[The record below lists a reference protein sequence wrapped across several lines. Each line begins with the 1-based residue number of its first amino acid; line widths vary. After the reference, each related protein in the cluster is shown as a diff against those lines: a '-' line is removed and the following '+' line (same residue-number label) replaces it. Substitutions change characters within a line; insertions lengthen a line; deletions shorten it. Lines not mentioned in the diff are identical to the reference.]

1 MASVNS
7 VLRMAHIL
15 RMVGAQFFL
24 SSEPTRQQ
32 PARKTGIAMTPVGK
46 VRSELE
52 VREGDAGS
60 RSDDGSEQECGEY
73 FVPKRTW

>member
-1 MASVNS
+1 MQV
-7 VLRMAHIL
+7 
-15 RMVGAQFFL
+15 VGPQ
-24 SSEPTRQQ
+24 STR
-32 PARKTGIAMTPVGK
+32 ARGIDPHNLQHRECPHETDEDDEWRLGWV
-46 VRSELE
+46 VRVFRCQLE